1 MRLDTTITPSAT
13 MPNGLQGTDDGLWV
27 CDQATDDLY
36 LLDDDLQIVRTLRT
50 TAENS
55 SGLTVG
61 DGSFWIGSNGAS
73 QARYRRP
80 EDTGFSG
87 VVRCDYETG
96 EEVARFPTPDG
107 GGIHGVEWVDGLLW
121 ITAFNPKALVL
132 MDPSDWSVLRKVEV
146 PHERL
151 HGLAWVGDGMWC
163 AHTSDKFI
171 VKYHPRPAK
180 SWTGSPTG
188 RTTRRPTASP
198 SGRGASGAAT
208 RTGPAPSTQTAPA
221 SAESRGD
228 RPPLP

>member
-1 MRLDTTITPSAT
+1 MRLETTITPAAT

-36 LLDDDLQIVRTLRT
+36 LLDDDLQIVRTVRS

-73 QARYRRP
+73 QARYARP
-80 EDTGFSG
+80 GDTGFSG

-96 EEVARFPTPDG
+96 EEIARFPTPDG
-107 GGIHGVEWVDGLLW
+107 GGIHGVEWVEGLIW

-132 MDPSDWSVLRKVEV
+132 MDPTDWSVVTKVEV

-151 HGLAWVGDGMWC
+151 HGLAWVGDGIWC

-171 VKYHPRPAK
+171 IKYNPE
-180 SWTGSPTG
+180 TGEEVDRITYG
-188 RTTRRPTASP
+188 DDD
-198 SGRGASGAAT
+198 
-208 RTGPAPSTQTAPA
+208 PAPHGFTTWKGRLWSCDANWP
-221 SAESRGD
+221 SPVHPDGPSISRIV
-228 RPPLP
+228 R